1 MSGVT
6 SPRAVVE
13 SLLKGIENREWS
25 ELSELYD
32 ENVVI
37 EHPFNVP
44 EPSTIDGKAALHAH
58 FTRAP
63 SRPFGL
69 SVHNLLIRATD
80 DPEVVVAQYD
90 YQITLPG
97 KTVEVA
103 NILVVRVRN
112 GLIVHS
118 TDYHNHAVVQAL
130 AAEATTPTP

>member
-6 SPRAVVE
+6 SPRSVVE
-13 SLLKGIENREWS
+13 SLLKGIENREWA
-25 ELSELYD
+25 ELSALYD

-44 EPSTIDGKAALHAH
+44 EPSTINGKAALHAH
-58 FTRAP
+58 FTAAP
-63 SRPFGL
+63 TRPFGL
-69 SVHNLLIRATD
+69 TVHNLVVRDTD

-90 YQITLPG
+90 YRISLPD

-118 TDYHNHAVVQAL
+118 KDYHNHALVRAL
-130 AAEATTPTP
+130 AEEAVKV